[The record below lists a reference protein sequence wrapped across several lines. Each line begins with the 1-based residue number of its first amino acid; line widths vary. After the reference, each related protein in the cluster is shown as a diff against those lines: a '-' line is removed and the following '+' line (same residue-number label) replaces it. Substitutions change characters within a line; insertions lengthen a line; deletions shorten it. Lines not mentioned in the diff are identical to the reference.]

1 MRRGD
6 RWARGHTVAGEPS
19 VIERA
24 FQLARSGQYV
34 SVEDLKKKL
43 RAEGY
48 SIATVTG
55 PTLLRQLRQL
65 IKAARGAPQ

>member
-1 MRRGD
+1 MND
-6 RWARGHTVAGEPS
+6 AS

-24 FQLARSGQYV
+24 FQLARSGKYV

-48 SIATVTG
+48 RVETITG
-55 PTLLRQLRQL
+55 PTLLRQLREL
-65 IKAARGAPQ
+65 IKAARV

>member
-1 MRRGD
+1 LEHD
-6 RWARGHTVAGEPS
+6 SS

-24 FQLARSGQYV
+24 FQLARTGQYV

-48 SIATVTG
+48 SVATITG
-55 PTLLRQLRQL
+55 PTLLRQLREL
-65 IKAARGAPQ
+65 IRAARTATRRSL

>member
-1 MRRGD
+1 VND
-6 RWARGHTVAGEPS
+6 AS

-24 FQLARSGQYV
+24 FQLARSGKYV

-48 SIATVTG
+48 RVETITG
-55 PTLLRQLRQL
+55 PTLLRQLREL
-65 IKAARGAPQ
+65 IKAARV

>member
-1 MRRGD
+1 V
-6 RWARGHTVAGEPS
+6 GHESS

-24 FQLARSGQYV
+24 FELSRTGQY

-48 SIATVTG
+48 SVSAITG
-55 PTLLRQLRQL
+55 PLC
-65 IKAARGAPQ
+65 